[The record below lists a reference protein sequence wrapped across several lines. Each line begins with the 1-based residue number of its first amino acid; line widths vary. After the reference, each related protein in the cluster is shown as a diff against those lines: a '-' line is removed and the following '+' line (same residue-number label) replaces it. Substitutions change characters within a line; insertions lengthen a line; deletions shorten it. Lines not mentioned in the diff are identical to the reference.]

1 MRAASRRPITRP
13 RSPRQP
19 SPAARRA
26 DVEERRVRL
35 RPEET
40 RIILAELFEMHWHE
54 IRFGILGGGAE
65 WEIRVA
71 QPPRLVPL
79 KDGTVTIHFGGW
91 HLHLRVGDRAG
102 LDGPDPER
110 VQALIFFRLLD
121 EERSPTEWGLAF
133 VNGRGEQQMTVL
145 LPNPLRGEEDRPL
158 PRPDWTRLALWNSLA
173 PPLRRRD
180 GGGRPRMRRRS
191 GRSCQVWAGE
201 RHGVA
206 PHPARARCPPEPGRA
221 SLRSMSAPTS
231 FVLMLADREE
241 IASLSY
247 YAADPSFS
255 HLRERARGHS
265 HQPWPGRGAARRG
278 ADPGGGRRLQQ
289 PGDAGP
295 ARPARHPGAAAR
307 RADRFRRR
315 SGRRSCRWRGRSGI
329 PTGARCWWRSSTRS
343 LAALESGRPERRPLA
358 AVYQENGI
366 TPGKRHAGRCGDR
379 RGWSGESRQPPRTSG
394 YAALP

>member
-1 MRAASRRPITRP
+1 MRALPAVQSRARARLMTALP
-13 RSPRQP
+13 RLP
-19 SPAARRA
+19 SEG
-26 DVEERRVRL
+26 VEERRVRV

-158 PRPDWTRLALWNSLA
+158 PRPDWTRLALWTH
-173 PPLRRRD
+173 LRRRY
-180 GGGRPRMRRRS
+180 G
-191 GRSCQVWAGE
+191 AGME
-201 RHGVA
+201 EGAHG
-206 PHPARARCPPEPGRA
+206 
-221 SLRSMSAPTS
+221 
-231 FVLMLADREE
+231 
-241 IASLSY
+241 
-247 YAADPSFS
+247 
-255 HLRERARGHS
+255 
-265 HQPWPGRGAARRG
+265 
-278 ADPGGGRRLQQ
+278 
-289 PGDAGP
+289 
-295 ARPARHPGAAAR
+295 
-307 RADRFRRR
+307 
-315 SGRRSCRWRGRSGI
+315 
-329 PTGARCWWRSSTRS
+329 
-343 LAALESGRPERRPLA
+343 
-358 AVYQENGI
+358 
-366 TPGKRHAGRCGDR
+366 
-379 RGWSGESRQPPRTSG
+379 
-394 YAALP
+394 